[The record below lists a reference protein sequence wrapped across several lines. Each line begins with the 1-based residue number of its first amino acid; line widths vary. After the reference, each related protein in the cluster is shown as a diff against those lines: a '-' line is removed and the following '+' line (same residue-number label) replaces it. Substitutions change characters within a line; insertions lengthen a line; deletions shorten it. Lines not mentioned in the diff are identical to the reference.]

1 MHEDGNGRVKTEQTW
16 KRFLLPKWEK
26 RQWTW
31 KMIFLLGVA
40 VFSAIDSLFVPF
52 SRDLDPGRSG
62 EGVLFLIIG
71 FRAVSRSELPTSVL
85 VMGTCLAALTS
96 CMNHGLLKSPSLVWM
111 VIAVFLLL
119 GVMFWGRGNRPKI
132 ENGS

>member
-62 EGVLFLIIG
+62 EGLLFLIIG
-71 FRAVSRSELPTSVL
+71 FRALSGSELPTSVV

-96 CMNHGLLKSPSLVWM
+96 GMNHGLLKAHNFVWM
-111 VIAVFLLL
+111 GTAFFLLAM
-119 GVMFWGRGNRPKI
+119 VMFWWRGKPTHV
-132 ENGS
+132 